1 MSAELKILL
10 IEDTPG
16 DAFLIK
22 FYLGESISHKF
33 DFSHVDTLEK
43 AFTSL
48 NENTY
53 DIILMDLNLPD
64 SVGLESVKKLIET
77 FPNNLV
83 IVLTGLIDERVGL
96 EAVRFGAQD
105 FLVKGIFDSIVLVS
119 SIIFSYERYN
129 LNKKLFKTATDLATG
144 ESRFNYMQEITGI
157 GFVELDLTKSIV
169 NLSDYTLSILGYPNE
184 YKSLPLNTFFNKMFT
199 NDEHKVF
206 ENFLANKEVK
216 GEYNFTSV
224 TFKQPVR
231 VKWERRG
238 DLVFGVVYYNELN
251 LTATAN

>member
-33 DFSHVDTLEK
+33 DFNHVDTLEK
-43 AFTSL
+43 AFEKL
-48 NENTY
+48 RENQY

-96 EAVRFGAQD
+96 EAVRYGAQD
-105 FLVKGIFDSIVLVS
+105 FLVKGKFDSKVLVS

-129 LNKKLFKTATDLATG
+129 LNKKLFKLASWL
-144 ESRFNYMQEITGI
+144 ECYNHFSSVAY
-157 GFVELDLTKSIV
+157 
-169 NLSDYTLSILGYPNE
+169 
-184 YKSLPLNTFFNKMFT
+184 LN
-199 NDEHKVF
+199 
-206 ENFLANKEVK
+206 
-216 GEYNFTSV
+216 
-224 TFKQPVR
+224 P
-231 VKWERRG
+231 
-238 DLVFGVVYYNELN
+238 
-251 LTATAN
+251 

>member
-33 DFSHVDTLEK
+33 DFNHVDTLEK
-43 AFTSL
+43 AFEKL
-48 NENTY
+48 RENQY

-96 EAVRFGAQD
+96 EAVRYGAQD
-105 FLVKGIFDSIVLVS
+105 FLVKGKFDSKVLVS

-129 LNKKLFKTATDLATG
+129 LNKKLFKTATDLAMG

-157 GFVELDLTKSIV
+157 GFVELDLLKKTV
-169 NLSDYTLSILGYPNE
+169 NLSDYTLKVLGYPTE
-184 YKSLPLNTFFNKMFT
+184 YKSLPLEIFFQKMFT

-206 ENFLANKEVK
+206 EKYLVNKEEK
-216 GEYNFTSV
+216 GEYSFTSI

-238 DLVFGVVYYNELN
+238 DLILGVIFYNELG